1 MAFYWSVE
9 ACPLAATSLMP
20 VFLFPLL
27 GILSSTSVAS
37 FYLNDIGILLLCSLI
52 MAGAVETSNLHKRI
66 ALRSL
71 LAIGTSNLRLL
82 LGFMVVTMVLSMWIP
97 NTAST
102 SIMAPIAIAV
112 VDQMHASAKSHCRDV
127 ESADLQ
133 SITKRRESVCKA
145 NEKASRKDS
154 STASDSEENCRQKV
168 VRTTMLL
175 SVAYSANIGG
185 TGSLIGTGSNLVLKG
200 LMDER
205 GPSSGAS
212 EEKVR
217 EEISRRYRALG
228 PMSFSEW
235 CVTFLMTSMILLW
248 FTMKPQVFPG
258 WVEMI
263 PNGKLIRSSTPSM
276 LVTFLLFVIP
286 KYPRKPGG
294 RAIITW
300 KEASERAQ
308 WGIVILIGAR
318 AGQKM
323 RAAFGALKEFWRLL
337 YIVCVPLI
345 LLPVAA
351 CIGGKAGWCAYILL
365 WMAFYWS
372 AEVVPLAATSLMPVF
387 LFPLFGIVPSS
398 KVATFYL
405 NEIGL
410 VLLCS
415 LVMAGAVEISNLHK
429 RIALRS
435 LLAIGTSNLRLL
447 LGFMLVTM
455 SLSMWIPNTASTSIM
470 APIVMAVVDQ
480 MHTSTKSHLKDVER
494 RIRGTK
500 NSAQSC
506 CSPWRMLLTSE
517 ELDLSLVQ
525 DQISYSKGLI
535 DDMFPEST
543 ELTFATWMLYNAPTM
558 LICVLIGLGYLLF
571 SARKEMRSPSSDA
584 AAEKVREEIAGRY
597 RDLGPMSFS
606 EWCVMFLMSTTILL
620 WFTMKPQMFPGW
632 VEAIPHHKFTSH
644 PAPAML
650 AMFLLFVIPKD
661 PRKPGGRGLITWR
674 EASERAQWG
683 VMILVGGGMCLAEGC
698 KQSGLSAMLVQ
709 HLKSLDVLP
718 NVLTVFVLCFAASM
732 FTEVT
737 SNTAVSTILLPVVC
751 EMAIA
756 IGVHPLYLAMP
767 VTIGCSFSFMLPAA
781 TPPNA
786 IVYELAKLKIPDMA
800 RPGFFMNMICVVV
813 EVGMIHA
820 IGFPIFGLGILP
832 EWARHTATTVSTT
845 PAPNATDAITLQT
858 VLTAL
863 NYTQLT

>member
-1 MAFYWSVE
+1 MVTGIFYVE
-9 ACPLAATSLMP
+9 KPPNVDGES
-20 VFLFPLL
+20 
-27 GILSSTSVAS
+27 
-37 FYLNDIGILLLCSLI
+37 YND
-52 MAGAVETSNLHKRI
+52 
-66 ALRSL
+66 
-71 LAIGTSNLRLL
+71 
-82 LGFMVVTMVLSMWIP
+82 
-97 NTAST
+97 
-102 SIMAPIAIAV
+102 
-112 VDQMHASAKSHCRDV
+112 
-127 ESADLQ
+127 
-133 SITKRRESVCKA
+133 
-145 NEKASRKDS
+145 
-154 STASDSEENCRQKV
+154 
-168 VRTTMLL
+168 
-175 SVAYSANIGG
+175 
-185 TGSLIGTGSNLVLKG
+185 
-200 LMDER
+200 
-205 GPSSGAS
+205 
-212 EEKVR
+212 
-217 EEISRRYRALG
+217 
-228 PMSFSEW
+228 
-235 CVTFLMTSMILLW
+235 
-248 FTMKPQVFPG
+248 
-258 WVEMI
+258 
-263 PNGKLIRSSTPSM
+263 
-276 LVTFLLFVIP
+276 
-286 KYPRKPGG
+286 G
-294 RAIITW
+294 RC
-300 KEASERAQ
+300 
-308 WGIVILIGAR
+308 GAR
-318 AGQKM
+318 ASQKM
-323 RAAFGALKEFWRLL
+323 RAAFGVLKEFWRLL
-337 YIVCVPLI
+337 YIVCVPLL

-351 CIGGKAGWCAYILL
+351 CIGGKAGWCAFILL

-415 LVMAGAVEISNLHK
+415 LVMAGAVETSNLHK

-480 MHTSTKSHLKDVER
+480 MHTSTKSHSKDVECADLESLTR
-494 RIRGTK
+494 RQDPVHIDNKKASSKYSSDAAEPEEDSRHKKLRTV
-500 NSAQSC
+500 
-506 CSPWRMLLTSE
+506 MLLSVAYAANIGGTG
-517 ELDLSLVQ
+517 SLVGTGPNLVL
-525 DQISYSKGLI
+525 KGLI

-597 RDLGPMSFS
+597 RDLGPMSFP
-606 EWCVMFLMSTTILL
+606 EWCVMFLMSSTILL

-632 VEAIPHHKFTSH
+632 VEAIPYHKFTKPS
-644 PAPAML
+644 APAML

-737 SNTAVSTILLPVVC
+737 SNTAVSSILLPVVC

-820 IGFPIFGLGILP
+820 IGFPIFGLGTLP

>member
-1 MAFYWSVE
+1 
-9 ACPLAATSLMP
+9 
-20 VFLFPLL
+20 
-27 GILSSTSVAS
+27 
-37 FYLNDIGILLLCSLI
+37 
-52 MAGAVETSNLHKRI
+52 
-66 ALRSL
+66 
-71 LAIGTSNLRLL
+71 
-82 LGFMVVTMVLSMWIP
+82 MV
-97 NTAST
+97 T
-102 SIMAPIAIAV
+102 SIFY
-112 VDQMHASAKSHCRDV
+112 V
-127 ESADLQ
+127 EKPPNAD
-133 SITKRRESVCKA
+133 
-145 NEKASRKDS
+145 
-154 STASDSEENCRQKV
+154 
-168 VRTTMLL
+168 
-175 SVAYSANIGG
+175 
-185 TGSLIGTGSNLVLKG
+185 
-200 LMDER
+200 
-205 GPSSGAS
+205 GAS
-212 EEKVR
+212 YKNE
-217 EEISRRYRALG
+217 S
-228 PMSFSEW
+228 
-235 CVTFLMTSMILLW
+235 C
-248 FTMKPQVFPG
+248 
-258 WVEMI
+258 
-263 PNGKLIRSSTPSM
+263 
-276 LVTFLLFVIP
+276 
-286 KYPRKPGG
+286 
-294 RAIITW
+294 
-300 KEASERAQ
+300 
-308 WGIVILIGAR
+308 GAR
-318 AGQKM
+318 AGRKM
-323 RAAFGALKEFWRLL
+323 RTAFGVLKQFWRLV
-337 YIVCVPLI
+337 YIICVPLL

-387 LFPLFGIVPSS
+387 LFPFFGIVPSS

-480 MHTSTKSHLKDVER
+480 MHTSTKSHSKDVESSDLESLTR
-494 RIRGTK
+494 RQEPVHKENEKASGKDSSNAADSEEDSRQKKLRTV
-500 NSAQSC
+500 
-506 CSPWRMLLTSE
+506 MLLSVAYAANIGGTG
-517 ELDLSLVQ
+517 SLVGTGPNLVL
-525 DQISYSKGLI
+525 KGLM

-558 LICVLIGLGYLLF
+558 LICVLIGWGYLLL

-584 AAEKVREEIAGRY
+584 SAEKVREEIAGRY
-597 RDLGPMSFS
+597 RDLGPMSFP
-606 EWCVMFLMSTTILL
+606 EWCVTFLMSSMILL

-632 VEAIPHHKFTSH
+632 VEAIPYAKFIKPS
-644 PAPAML
+644 APAML

-661 PRKPGGRGLITWR
+661 PRKPSGRALITWR

-718 NVLTVFVLCFAASM
+718 NLVTVLVLCFAASM

-737 SNTAVSTILLPVVC
+737 SNTAVSSILLPVVC

-800 RPGFFMNMICVVV
+800 KPGFFMNMICVAV

-820 IGFPIFGLGILP
+820 IGFPIFGLGTLP
-832 EWARHTATTVSTT
+832 EWARHTAATISPTAV
-845 PAPNATDAITLQT
+845 PNATDVITLPT
-858 VLTAL
+858 ILSTL
-863 NYTQLT
+863 YYTQLT